1 MAVPVVK
8 RKKVVLTLEEKL
20 DVLQLLEKGTSY
32 TLVAEKYGIGRSTV
46 ADIKKSKSKLLSY
59 KKKTLDMG
67 RLKATEER
75 KAMKLGTFEKL
86 DEALYIWFRQQREK
100 NIPVS
105 GSLLQEKA
113 RILYERL
120 YPNSEKRFVASTG
133 FQWRFSKRHGLK
145 NLAIQ
150 GEQASADT
158 LTACEFQH
166 YFSDMID
173 GYTHHQVFNCD
184 ETGLQFRLLPAHTLA
199 SLFEK
204 KADGRKKAKER
215 VTISACSN
223 VTGSIKL
230 PLLVIGKSCRPRC
243 FKNINMTS
251 LPVIYK
257 SQKNAWV
264 NTQIFLS
271 WFHDHF
277 VPYVQYHLRLIGQ
290 EPKAFLLLDN
300 CSAHPDEET
309 LVSQDGLVIAKFLPP
324 NVTSLIQPMDQG
336 VLESLK
342 RRYRKSLLRDILLQ
356 DNLDLV
362 MSQKR
367 EYEDNCRKN
376 ICCVGRNIT
385 CNNSPFLEKTTAYRG
400 GRR

>member
-158 LTACEFQH
+158 LTACEFH
-166 YFSDMID
+166 
-173 GYTHHQVFNCD
+173 
-184 ETGLQFRLLPAHTLA
+184 
-199 SLFEK
+199 
-204 KADGRKKAKER
+204 
-215 VTISACSN
+215 
-223 VTGSIKL
+223 
-230 PLLVIGKSCRPRC
+230 
-243 FKNINMTS
+243 
-251 LPVIYK
+251 
-257 SQKNAWV
+257 
-264 NTQIFLS
+264 
-271 WFHDHF
+271 
-277 VPYVQYHLRLIGQ
+277 
-290 EPKAFLLLDN
+290 
-300 CSAHPDEET
+300 
-309 LVSQDGLVIAKFLPP
+309 
-324 NVTSLIQPMDQG
+324 
-336 VLESLK
+336 
-342 RRYRKSLLRDILLQ
+342 
-356 DNLDLV
+356 
-362 MSQKR
+362 
-367 EYEDNCRKN
+367 
-376 ICCVGRNIT
+376 
-385 CNNSPFLEKTTAYRG
+385 
-400 GRR
+400 